1 MYASLELES
10 NHVDRSVKTI
20 LHVRD
25 GEKPLPSLD
34 DPIQVKPKTMTDSGL
49 PNTSASQLNMD
60 FVDKKIYYAFGVT
73 LITTTDFQASN

>member
-1 MYASLELES
+1 M
-10 NHVDRSVKTI
+10 KTI

-34 DPIQVKPKTMTDSGL
+34 DPIQAKPKTMTDSGL

-60 FVDKKIYYAFGVT
+60 FVDKKMNEAFGVT
-73 LITTTDFQASN
+73 LIRTKDFQASN

>member
-1 MYASLELES
+1 M
-10 NHVDRSVKTI
+10 KTI

-34 DPIQVKPKTMTDSGL
+34 NPIQAKPKTMTESGL

-60 FVDKKIYYAFGVT
+60 FVDKKMYEAFG
-73 LITTTDFQASN
+73 